1 MERSKRYGYPDGDV
15 KGGPRRAVGRARR
28 EEADVAVQPK
38 SERVTIYDVAR
49 HAGVSKSLVSL
60 VLRGSEQ
67 VSAARREAVER
78 SIAELGYRP
87 SRAAAALAGQRSNTI
102 GVVIDDFANP
112 WFVELLAGL
121 REGLSG
127 TRFHVGVADA
137 ALNAHLRESPVSGY
151 LAARVDG
158 LLIAAEPQEPPPVET
173 AGAPRTPAPVSGVGV
188 PTVLVGHRDRGVE
201 GADRVAADE
210 AAGARLAVDH
220 LRELGHRRIAFVSG
234 DSGPARERARGYRE
248 AMAAAGLAAM
258 QSRPLD
264 ADDRGGYLA
273 TRALLAGQPHLTA
286 IVAANDL
293 MALGAWQALRERGR
307 DVPGDVSL
315 VGYDDTTIAA
325 TGLIGLTS
333 VDPRSAEIG
342 CLAARALLARI
353 DDPARPPADVVVDP
367 RLVVRTTTGSPR

>member
-1 MERSKRYGYPDGDV
+1 M
-15 KGGPRRAVGRARR
+15 
-28 EEADVAVQPK
+28 AVQPK

-60 VLRGSEQ
+60 VLRGSQQ

-121 REGLSG
+121 REGLAG

-158 LLIAAEPQEPPPVET
+158 LVIAAEPSQPPPGS
-173 AGAPRTPAPVSGVGV
+173 AGGASSGVGV
-188 PTVLVGHRDRGVE
+188 PTVLVGRRDRGVE

-210 AAGARLAVDH
+210 AAGARLAVAH
-220 LRELGHRRIAFVSG
+220 LRELGHRRIAFVAG
-234 DSGPARERARGYRE
+234 DSGSARERARGYRD

-258 QSRPLD
+258 QSHPLE

-273 TRALLAGQPHLTA
+273 TRALLAGQLRLTA
-286 IVAANDL
+286 ILAANDL
-293 MALGAWQALRERGR
+293 MALGAWQALREAGR

-333 VDPRSAEIG
+333 VDPRSDEIG
-342 CLAARALLARI
+342 RLAAQALLARI
-353 DDPARPPADVVVDP
+353 DDPARVPGDLVVEP
-367 RLVVRTTTGSPR
+367 RLVARSTTARPASDAAVARPASSDLTALRRRLPPGWASSS